1 MPPEIT
7 FLFGFATAFALMFIY
22 RRGFS
27 RGRKETGHV
36 AATRETETRNDY
48 QSQVDHLRQRLAVL
62 ERITTDPAP
71 RTARDIDALRDH
83 ANFEAYSWK
92 TTTSS
97 SAQRRSP
104 ITEQRRAGQAGAS
117 P

>member
-48 QSQVDHLRQRLAVL
+48 QSQVDHLRQRLALL
-62 ERITTDPAP
+62 ERIPTDPAP
-71 RTARDIDALRDH
+71 RTARDIDALRDTLGH
-83 ANFEAYSWK
+83 AYGRDSRVTYGSISVGAVNPKKKKK
-92 TTTSS
+92 TKP
-97 SAQRRSP
+97 Q
-104 ITEQRRAGQAGAS
+104 
-117 P
+117 

>member
-62 ERITTDPAP
+62 ERITTDPAT
-71 RTARDIDALRDH
+71 RTASDIEIGRETQRESRGQYVL
-83 ANFEAYSWK
+83 FSWVAVPLTK
-92 TTTSS
+92 TKKKKTK
-97 SAQRRSP
+97 QNN
-104 ITEQRRAGQAGAS
+104 
-117 P
+117 

>member
-48 QSQVDHLRQRLAVL
+48 QSQVDHLRQRPAVP
-62 ERITTDPAP
+62 ERITTDPATDRKSTRLNSSHQCASRLP
-71 RTARDIDALRDH
+71 
-83 ANFEAYSWK
+83 
-92 TTTSS
+92 S
-97 SAQRRSP
+97 SACNKTPKTQN
-104 ITEQRRAGQAGAS
+104 
-117 P
+117 

>member
-36 AATRETETRNDY
+36 AATRETETRKDY
-48 QSQVDHLRQRLAVL
+48 QSQVDHLPQRLAVI
-62 ERITTDPAP
+62 ERITTDPATHHTRAIEALP
-71 RTARDIDALRDH
+71 DHDNRDT
-83 ANFEAYSWK
+83 YTWK
-92 TTTSS
+92 KPDTTSASGRPS
-97 SAQRRSP
+97 SCTLGPRS
-104 ITEQRRAGQAGAS
+104 G
-117 P
+117 

>member
-36 AATRETETRNDY
+36 AATREPETRNDY
-48 QSQVDHLRQRLAVL
+48 QSQVDHLRQRPAVL
-62 ERITTDPAP
+62 ERIPTEPPTPPAP
-71 RTARDIDALRDH
+71 PLDALRHQPNYVD
-83 ANFEAYSWK
+83 NECKQPPSSR
-92 TTTSS
+92 TS
-97 SAQRRSP
+97 ARSP
-104 ITEQRRAGQAGAS
+104 T
-117 P
+117 